1 MTQIVRFSSES
12 HEGKIVL
19 AFVCKCEEV
28 MRDTFTEEEQEKLSV
43 SPVQLIGT
51 GIGLLL
57 VKFLIEYS
65 DKDEELESFERIM
78 ETSRMNFNQLLE
90 KKKME
95 NKS

>member
-1 MTQIVRFSSES
+1 
-12 HEGKIVL
+12 
-19 AFVCKCEEV
+19 